1 MANGNDS
8 AIVENGGELNTDDY
22 SDIKLINKTE
32 YDSLEDTEKPLW
44 VKNHQKD
51 VKLQLDNDMTFPVF
65 VDEYNNTIWA
75 MDYEDSGLT
84 DEDIEL
90 NEFTWYLGWNDGV
103 KILLEC
109 YGIKNWEEV

>member
-1 MANGNDS
+1 M
-8 AIVENGGELNTDDY
+8 V
-22 SDIKLINKTE
+22 DIEKIKKLSKE
-32 YDSLEDTEKPLW
+32 YNSLKAMEDQLEW

-51 VKLQLDNDMTFPVF
+51 VKLLLDNDMTFPVF
-65 VDEYNNTIWA
+65 VDEYNITIWA